1 MRYTFYLLSF
11 VFLLSCETKDRLHQV
26 DAHEF
31 LDSNTTTPIAIA
43 LHGGAGWIKKGS
55 ISDSLEKA
63 YTDKMKEALTAGY
76 ALLKEG
82 KSSKLAVVECIAV
95 LEQSELF
102 NAGKGAVMTA
112 DAKHSL
118 DASIMDGKTLN
129 AGAVAGVEIVKNPI
143 YLALR
148 VMDSTEHVLLS
159 GKGAEEFAMR
169 QGLDTVPNSYFST
182 KKSKSSLERAKANE
196 ASSAQLTATSAE
208 FKYGTVGC
216 VALDQQGNLAAGTST
231 GGMTNK
237 KWGRIGDSPIIG
249 AGTYANNQTCAVSA
263 TGWGEYF
270 IRNVIAYDVSAL
282 MEYAEFSLSEAAEKV
297 IYEKLSETPATG
309 GIIAMDN
316 QGNISMPFNSEGM
329 FRASID
335 VNGTIRIN
343 MYKE

>member
-1 MRYTFYLLSF
+1 MRYSVY
-11 VFLLSCETKDRLHQV
+11 FLCFALFISCEN
-26 DAHEF
+26 
-31 LDSNTTTPIAIA
+31 SNSSALTDKNYPDTNKTTPIAIA

-63 YTDKMKEALTAGY
+63 YSDKMKEALTAGY
-76 ALLKEG
+76 NLLKEG
-82 KSSKLAVVECIAV
+82 KPAKLAVVECIAI
-95 LEQSELF
+95 LEESELF

-112 DAKHSL
+112 DARHTL
-118 DASIMDGKTLN
+118 DASIMDGKILN
-129 AGAVAGVEIVKNPI
+129 AGAVAGVEIVKSPI
-143 YLALR
+143 HLALR
-148 VMDSTEHVLLS
+148 VMDSTEHVFLS
-159 GKGAEEFAMR
+159 GKGAEQFAVR
-169 QGLDTVPNSYFST
+169 QKLDTVSNSYFT
-182 KKSKSSLERAKANE
+182 TNKSKASLERAKAAE
-196 ASSAQLTATSAE
+196 SSSVQVTAESID

-249 AGTYANNQTCAVSA
+249 AGTYANNKTCAVSA

-282 MEYAEFSLSEAAEKV
+282 MEYANYTLSEAAEMV
-297 IYEKLSETPATG
+297 IHQKLAETPATG

-335 VNGTIRIN
+335 VNGNISIK